1 MIYFSND
8 SQIAY
13 YHAPKNGSRTMLG
26 YLALIK
32 EPDLYDRHPSYFHP
46 TDNEVYSELRE
57 RVQRNNKHH
66 YKPNEVPLADNPYR
80 IVVKRDP
87 VKRFISGYTNRV
99 LHHRKLKE
107 IPDINTFVAEFD
119 KYKAKYAD
127 IETHFKPQINF
138 FGKDKSIFTHIFDTS
153 EMHLVKEFLEDL
165 YQRQF
170 PDIRLQQGGN
180 HNKITLTQE
189 QEEWIRKRY
198 KDDYDAGW
206 Y

>member
-1 MIYFSND
+1 MIYFSSD

-32 EPDLYDRHPSYFHP
+32 EPDLYNNYPGYFHP

-57 RVQRNNKHH
+57 RVQRNGKHH
-66 YKPNEVPLADNPYR
+66 YNPNEIPIVDNPYR

-107 IPDINTFVAEFD
+107 TPDFDTFLENFD
-119 KYKAKYAD
+119 KYKSKYAD

-138 FGKDKSIFTHIFDTS
+138 FGKDRSIFTHIFDTS

-165 YQRQF
+165 YQRNF

-180 HNKITLTQE
+180 HNKIKPTKQQE
-189 QEEWIRKRY
+189 DWIRKRY

-206 Y
+206 C